1 MRRSPRS
8 RRPHAAAALVVFLL
22 AATAAGRLAA
32 QEPAPATPRD
42 TAQAQAQT
50 PRPIPAA
57 DIPERALGVG
67 TALAGFRVEITADT
81 VMRGAATALTD
92 LARRIESAGE
102 DLAPVQLQGQSLD
115 NLAELERQ
123 WHVYEREVGAWEAR
137 LGTRGTQLDAV
148 RDRLLFIRATWEM
161 TRDSTRR
168 EELPPELR
176 ERIQSILLSV
186 DSVRSRLRGPREE
199 VLTQQDQASQLQV
212 GITEALATIRA
223 AQDAARR
230 RLLVRDHPPIWRIL
244 TPDSA
249 AAAPTGSLAQK
260 LAPAWAYFGAHPE
273 RLVSQLLVFLALFGA
288 VLALRRRSVRWVT
301 AEHLIHSPAQL
312 FARPASAAFL
322 VALASTRFIHPDAPR
337 AVSGITWILAIP
349 ALLLLLP
356 TAVDRDVRRPTHL
369 LAVLFVV
376 SILVDLTIGHPSLG
390 RLAVL
395 ALTVVA
401 IPTLLH
407 IIRLDSTV
415 AQARDSRWWRAACG
429 AMWIAIALL
438 GGGVL
443 ANLLGYVALSRVWLA
458 AVVTMAFAAIVF
470 IALATVL
477 TGIYVVFLETT
488 LSQVLRVVQAHRR
501 TLVRRGRAI
510 IRLVLLAWW
519 LNLVLHQLRIRELV
533 WQDIGIA
540 LGHEWAIGSWS
551 ISLGEILTFV
561 IAAWLAVA
569 VAGATR
575 ALLRDDVLSRIELPR
590 GMPDTISSVAYYVII
605 ALGFLF
611 AVGAAGI
618 DLSRITILV
627 GALGVGIGFGL
638 QNIVNNFISGLI
650 LLFERPIQLGDT
662 IEVGGLMGNVQAIGI
677 RASTVRTFDGAEVI
691 VPNADLISTQVTNWT
706 LSDRQRRVE
715 VPIGVAYG
723 SDPQQVLTILREVA
737 SRHPKVLTNP
747 EVAALF
753 VGFGESSLDFTLR
766 AWTADFETWMLVR
779 SELYTAIYASL
790 VEAGIEIPF
799 PQRDLHLRSVDD
811 GAAAA
816 LQRGKPDR
824 TGG

>member
-1 MRRSPRS
+1 MKRSPLGFGT
-8 RRPHAAAALVVFLL
+8 PFATACVLVLLL
-22 AATAAGRLAA
+22 ATAGRALSA
-32 QEPAPATPRD
+32 QEAEPTTPRD
-42 TAQAQAQT
+42 TAQARV
-50 PRPIPAA
+50 PRPIPAT

-81 VMRGAATALTD
+81 VLRGAATALTD
-92 LARRIESAGE
+92 LARQIETVEANL
-102 DLAPVQLQGQSLD
+102 DPVQLQGQSLD

-123 WHVYEREVGAWEAR
+123 WRVYEREVGTWEER
-137 LGTRGTQLDAV
+137 LGTRSTQLDAV
-148 RDRLLFIRATWEM
+148 RDRLLFIQATWQM

-168 EELPPELR
+168 EDLPPELR
-176 ERIQSILLSV
+176 ERIASILLSA
-186 DSVRSRLRGPREE
+186 DSVHTRLRGPREE
-199 VLTQQDQASQLQV
+199 VLTQLDQASQLQV
-212 GITEALATIRA
+212 RITEALATIRA

-230 RLLVRDHPPIWRIL
+230 RLLVRDHPPVWRIF

-249 AAAPTGSLAQK
+249 ATAPTGSLAQK
-260 LAPAWAYFGAHPE
+260 LAPAWAYFGAHSG
-273 RLVSQLLVFLALFGA
+273 RLVYQLLVFLALFGA

-322 VALASTRFIHPDAPR
+322 VALAATRIIHPDAPR

-356 TAVDRDVRRPTHL
+356 TAVDREVRRPTY
-369 LAVLFVV
+369 LFAALFTV
-376 SILVDLTIGHPSLG
+376 SILVDLTIGHPLLG

-395 ALTVVA
+395 ALTVSA
-401 IPTLLH
+401 IAILLH
-407 IIRLDSTV
+407 VVRLDSTV
-415 AQARDSRWWRAACG
+415 EQARQSAWWRAARRS
-429 AMWIAIALL
+429 MWLGVALL
-438 GGGVL
+438 AGGALG
-443 ANLLGYVALSRVWLA
+443 NLLGYVALSRVWLG

-488 LSQVLRVVQAHRR
+488 LSQALRVVQAHRR
-501 TLVRRGRAI
+501 TLVRRGRAL
-510 IRLVLLAWW
+510 IRLGLLAWW
-519 LNLVLHQLRIRELV
+519 LTLVLHQLRIRELV
-533 WQDIGIA
+533 WRDIGIV

-551 ISLGEILTFV
+551 ISFGEIFTFA
-561 IAAWLAVA
+561 IAVWLGIA

-575 ALLRDDVLSRIELPR
+575 ALLREDVLPRLELPR
-590 GMPDTISSVAYYVII
+590 GVPDTISSVAYYALM

-650 LLFERPIQLGDT
+650 LLFERPIQMGDT
-662 IEVGGLMGNVQAIGI
+662 IEVGGLMGNVQVIGI

-706 LSDRQRRVE
+706 LSDKLRRIE

-723 SDPQQVLTILREVA
+723 SDPKQVLTILREVA
-737 SRHPKVLTNP
+737 TRHPRLLTNP
-747 EVAALF
+747 EPAALF
-753 VGFGESSLDFTLR
+753 VGFGDSSLDFSLR
-766 AWTADFETWMLVR
+766 AWTAEFETWLHIR
-779 SELYTAIYASL
+779 SDLYTQIYEAL
-790 VEAGIEIPF
+790 AEAGIAIPF
-799 PQRDLHLRSVDD
+799 PQRDLHLRSVDR
-811 GAAAA
+811 GAAEA
-816 LQRGKPDR
+816 LRPQGPALSDP
-824 TGG
+824 